1 MTVTETANR
10 TEKAV
15 RIASYIDNTPTAKN
29 GGVDAAAVRRF
40 SEVTWAQ
47 LAEMD
52 SLATGRTC
60 RSLSSET
67 RAAVVAIY
75 TARETLPADPFKGLG
90 Q

>member
-1 MTVTETANR
+1 MADGHHRRERGVVTVTETANR

-15 RIASYIDNTPTAKN
+15 RIASYIDNTPTAKA

-52 SLATGRTC
+52 SLGT
-60 RSLSSET
+60 SPK
-67 RAAVVAIY
+67 AV
-75 TARETLPADPFKGLG
+75 PPCS
-90 Q
+90 